1 MNTTFAGRL
10 NGLAIPE
17 LRMGNMAAIAQLGE
31 RQTEDLEVPNAILG
45 HGKFGCLREAL
56 CVPGQRQCRH
66 MAAGR
71 TKAS

>member
-1 MNTTFAGRL
+1 
-10 NGLAIPE
+10 
-17 LRMGNMAAIAQLGE
+17 
-31 RQTEDLEVPNAILG
+31 
-45 HGKFGCLREAL
+45 LREAL